1 MKMRFLVALTAAATA
16 ALGAVGSAGAAQDS
30 TCPGGT
36 LSSGIYNNV
45 SVTGTCTAS
54 GAVFIKGNL
63 NVNGNSVFNAQ
74 FGGTINGNVQAWNGS
89 VLFLRDFD
97 VTHSVSASGAQSVIL
112 ASNTLGQGVLIQG
125 GGGAPAGACSR
136 HDVPVTQQPIA
147 EVFANDVVGTVSIA
161 GRGGCV
167 NEIANN
173 AISGGVNFVNNQADV
188 SGGFNGIFFNVIS
201 GNLFCKNNSPHPSG
215 NGTNSVGG
223 TINFPG
229 DCAVI

>member
-1 MKMRFLVALTAAATA
+1 MRVRLLVALAVAGVAAFVA
-16 ALGAVGSAGAAQDS
+16 AGSAGAAADS
-30 TCPGGT
+30 TCPGGI
-36 LSSGIYNNV
+36 LASGIYNNV
-45 SVTGTCTAS
+45 TVTGTCTAS
-54 GAVFIKGNL
+54 GEVWIKGNL
-63 NVNGNSVFNAQ
+63 TVNGNSVFDAT
-74 FGGTINGNVQAWNGS
+74 FGTINGNVQAWSGS
-89 VLFLRDFD
+89 VLSLDSFSI
-97 VTHSVSASGAQSVIL
+97 THSVSASGARSVVLI
-112 ASNTLGQGVLIQG
+112 SDRFGQGVLIQG
-125 GGGAPAGACSR
+125 GGGATVGACSR

-173 AISGGVNFVNNQADV
+173 SISGGVNFVNNRADV
-188 SGGFNGIFFNVIS
+188 NGGFNGIFFNVIS

-229 DCAVI
+229 DCATP